1 MEAKLVAGDNMT
13 VESEKGEYC
22 GVVNI
27 ENLRTAL
34 LLGKFNGL
42 EVAAVDFGNSYLH
55 IFTNKNIYAVAG
67 PEFGEWEVQV
77 LIYVISIYGL
87 KTPIF
92 RWHASLS
99 YNIELIG
106 FCPSK
111 AYLYLWM

>member
-1 MEAKLVAGDNMT
+1 MKRCSKGPDYYTFVPVHMCFDVKFDLWTEEKLVAGGNMT

-42 EVAAVDFGNSYLH
+42 EVAAVDFGNAYLH

-67 PEFGEWEVQV
+67 PEFGE
-77 LIYVISIYGL
+77 
-87 KTPIF
+87 
-92 RWHASLS
+92 
-99 YNIELIG
+99 
-106 FCPSK
+106 
-111 AYLYLWM
+111 